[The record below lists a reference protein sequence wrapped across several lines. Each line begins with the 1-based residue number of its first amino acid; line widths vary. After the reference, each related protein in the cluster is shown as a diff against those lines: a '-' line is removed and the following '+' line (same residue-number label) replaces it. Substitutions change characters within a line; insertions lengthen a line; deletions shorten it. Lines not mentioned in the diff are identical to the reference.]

1 MGQYTDLLE
10 SKTCN
15 IFDEDDFEELKKAA
29 ELFRTFDEKLDIFLV
44 NHGFLGDIKNIDE
57 KAEFITDK
65 LKAVKAPIPRN
76 IKSWYLKHK
85 MIERRTA
92 FYLCFAF
99 ELTIDEAADFLR
111 RICLFRGFDCHF
123 MEEAVYFY
131 ALKNNLPY
139 SKVQNVLDKITL
151 VKPKKIDSKDII
163 YTQFIVEELET
174 IQSEEELITYLS
186 ENAHK
191 FGYNNAT
198 ACTAIRKLWTSIFE
212 NPGLALK
219 ERKTLYAAFDKEEN
233 SKLEEK
239 EIPKRKERKRA
250 EDSIWEIYLQI
261 LGLSGSN
268 VAKYYKNRTLKPILK
283 ENDLLSP
290 LAKDS
295 FPDRDGLNKILNG
308 EHVSYERVRKILI
321 LLVFYTF
328 WADRALKRNGY
339 HAEYGDYEN
348 CRARIDEYLVE
359 AGYPSLYAGNPYDFI
374 ILSANNDNY
383 PLLIF
388 REYMQEIF
396 YSKDSNITSEYA
408 IENKEKNN

>member
-1 MGQYTDLLE
+1 MGRYTDLLE

-29 ELFRTFDEKLDIFLV
+29 EFFRTFDERLDTFLI
-44 NHGFLGDIKNIDE
+44 NHGFFGDIKNIEE
-57 KAEFITDK
+57 KVKFITDK
-65 LKAVKAPIPRN
+65 LKAAGVPIPRN
-76 IKSWYLKHK
+76 IKAWYSKHK

-99 ELTIDEAADFLR
+99 GLTIDETADFLR
-111 RICLFRGFDCHF
+111 RICLLRGFDCHL

-139 SKVQNVLDKITL
+139 AKVQAVLEKVTL
-151 VKPKKIDSKDII
+151 VKPKKINTENII
-163 YTQFIVEELET
+163 YTEFIIEELDAV
-174 IQSEEELITYLS
+174 QSEEELIAYLS
-186 ENAHK
+186 ENACK
-191 FGYNNAT
+191 FRYNNAT
-198 ACTAIRKLWTSIFE
+198 ACTAVHKLWTSISD

-219 ERKTLYAAFDKEEN
+219 ERKTLYASFDKDTN
-233 SKLEEK
+233 SELEEK
-239 EIPKRKERKRA
+239 EISKRKERKRA
-250 EDSIWEIYLQI
+250 DDSIWEIYLQI

-268 VAKYYKNRTLKPILK
+268 IAGFYKDRTLKPILK
-283 ENDLLSP
+283 ENELVLP
-290 LAKDS
+290 LVEDS

-321 LLVFYTF
+321 LLAFYTF

-339 HAEYGDYEN
+339 HAKYGDCEN
-348 CRARIDEYLVE
+348 CRARIDEYLAE

-388 REYMQEIF
+388 REYIQEIF
-396 YSKDSNITSEYA
+396 YSKNSNITSEY
-408 IENKEKNN
+408 EEKNN